1 MVRHFIFILILAASL
16 SSYGCAL
23 LIGAGAAGTVVGTRE
38 AKEAKER
45 AKGKKQT
52 PESTMQVRERQIRV
66 YDTKYD
72 IVFKATMDTLQDLG
86 FIIAETDKET
96 GLIVAEMNVNTS
108 ASQWSL
114 FLGAIARYR
123 HEATANLESWGKGKT
138 RVRINF
144 VEEAINKSDKV
155 VSSRAIDDPEQYR
168 RFFMK
173 LDKAVFIRKEKL

>member
-1 MVRHFIFILILAASL
+1 MVKHFILMLILAVSL

-23 LIGAGAAGTVVGTRE
+23 LVGAGAVVGARE
-38 AKEAKER
+38 TMQAKER

-52 PESTMQVRERQIRV
+52 PESTMQVRQRQIRV
-66 YDTKYD
+66 YNTKYN

-86 FIIAETDKET
+86 FIIAETDKKT

-114 FLGAIARYR
+114 FLGGIARYR

-144 VEEAINKSDKV
+144 LEEAINKSDKV
-155 VSSRAIDDPEQYR
+155 VSSRIIDDPEQYR
-168 RFFMK
+168 KFFFK
-173 LDKAVFIRKEKL
+173 LDKAIFIRKKKL